1 MSCQYETTKD
11 AAKAGDVTKLK
22 RMIEKINNGLMT
34 WHPETTYYAASNGQK
49 ECLEI
54 CVANNCP
61 WDPKTTY
68 WVAING
74 HKECLEICA
83 KYNCPWDPETTYWA
97 ACYGHKEC
105 LEICAKYNCPWH
117 PQTTLAAANNGHKK
131 CLEYIFENCKDLV
144 SWEDSGLEENISE
157 FSEEIQQYLMSVKD
171 EWKWYKKRS
180 QNIKG

>member
-34 WHPETTYYAASNGQK
+34 WHPETTAYAASYGHK
-49 ECLEI
+49 KYLEI
-54 CVANNCP
+54 CV
-61 WDPKTTY
+61 
-68 WVAING
+68 
-74 HKECLEICA
+74 
-83 KYNCPWDPETTYWA
+83 
-97 ACYGHKEC
+97 
-105 LEICAKYNCPWH
+105 KYNCPWH